1 MNKPV
6 RTAMSALILFMALS
20 TTAAAAS
27 PCSEA
32 MIRAMKEEGL
42 SAAQIRSICTRAES
56 YAKKKAPVFTPDK
69 IGQDLVGMSMGP
81 EAGVIV
87 ETYPARHPG
96 ASPRSRPS
104 SRVGRSYDALVSV
117 PLGITFD
124 ETNIQEIRV
133 LETRAA
139 GSKAQVVAYVE
150 TVSSYAGKLRLYYEQ
165 IAGDWTLMQLENLDF
180 RMQ

>member
-1 MNKPV
+1 MKNPIRLV
-6 RTAMSALILFMALS
+6 LLFPILFLALMAS
-20 TTAAAAS
+20 AEAAS
-27 PCSEA
+27 PCTEA

-56 YAKKKAPVFTPDK
+56 NAKKKAPVFTPEK
-69 IGQDLVGMSMGP
+69 IGQDLVGMSVGP

-104 SRVGRSYDALVSV
+104 SRGSRSYDALVSV

-133 LETRAA
+133 LDTRAA

-165 IAGDWTLMQLENLDF
+165 IAGDWNLMQIENLNF